1 MEIEYEDGCVYSTLK
16 IDGKETED
24 IEYKELKSILHKM
37 IDNKAC
43 RKYTMNEI
51 LIHICEEYGE
61 WECVGMCETCGYMIS
76 KYKLKVE

>member
-1 MEIEYEDGCVYSTLK
+1 MEIEYEDGCVYSNLK

-24 IEYKELKSILHKM
+24 IEDKELKSILHKM

-51 LIHICEEYGE
+51 LIYLCKEYGE
-61 WECVGMCETCGYMIS
+61 WECVGMCETCGDMIL

>member
-1 MEIEYEDGCVYSTLK
+1 MEIEYEDGCVYSNLK

-24 IEYKELKSILHKM
+24 IEDKELKSILHKM

-43 RKYTMNEI
+43 RKYDINAI
-51 LIHICEEYGE
+51 LINLCREYGE
-61 WECVGMCETCGYMIS
+61 WECVGTCETCGDVIS